1 MASSE
6 IPSITVEVRSRLGSR
21 YAARLRKEGRMP
33 LVIYGHKQEPIHIS
47 ADGNEMIEL
56 LRRDTHVLN
65 VDYDSKS
72 ESCLVKDIQWDFLG
86 AHIVHVDLARV
97 DLTET
102 VRTTVLLEL
111 SGEPVGL
118 KEPGAMLEHPY
129 SEIEVECQAGNIPDR
144 IRVDI
149 SEVDLNAPL
158 TVSDLDLPEG
168 VKTTLDSEVVL
179 ASISILAEEE
189 EPEEAVEAGEAEPE
203 VIGGKKE
210 EDGEAAAAE

>member
-129 SEIEVECQAGNIPDR
+129 SEIEVECQAGNIPSSIKIDVANLN
-144 IRVDI
+144 IGQTIMVADI
-149 SEVDLNAPL
+149 Q
-158 TVSDLDLPEG
+158 LPEG
-168 VKTTLDSEVVL
+168 VTAADDPETVIATMRV
-179 ASISILAEEE
+179 LAEEVEE
-189 EPEEAVEAGEAEPE
+189 EPVEAAEGEPE
-203 VIGGKKE
+203 VIGKKPE
-210 EDGEAAAAE
+210 EEGAAEAKQE